1 MEFMVI
7 AVAFILVVLG
17 LYLFIE
23 QSILRRY
30 GIVETMDHWQ
40 NYFDALAAWREAAVE
55 INALLDAEEKR
66 EFTLL
71 DRITN
76 ALRW

>member
-30 GIVETMDHWQ
+30 GIVETIE
-40 NYFDALAAWREAAVE
+40 DAQSSLDSFTLMNDAFHEMCDELEAEAR
-55 INALLDAEEKR
+55 K
-66 EFTLL
+66 FTLL

-76 ALRW
+76 ALHW

>member
-30 GIVETMDHWQ
+30 GIVETIE
-40 NYFDALAAWREAAVE
+40 EAQSIVDGYVDPE
-55 INALLDAEEKR
+55 LLDAWDKLVAEEKR

>member
-30 GIVETMDHWQ
+30 GIIEPIDHWQ
-40 NYFDALAAWREAAVE
+40 NYFNAPSRRWAELE
-55 INALLDAEEKR
+55 INPLLDAEEKR

-76 ALRW
+76 ALHW

>member
-30 GIVETMDHWQ
+30 GIVETIE
-40 NYFDALAAWREAAVE
+40 EAQSIVDGYVDPE
-55 INALLDAEEKR
+55 LLDAWDKLVAEEKR

-76 ALRW
+76 ALHW

>member
-30 GIVETMDHWQ
+30 NIVEPIDHWQ
-40 NYFDALAAWREAAVE
+40 NYFNALDNRRWAELE

-76 ALRW
+76 ALHW

>member
-30 GIVETMDHWQ
+30 GIVYTIE
-40 NYFDALAAWREAAVE
+40 EAQSIVDGYVDPE
-55 INALLDAEEKR
+55 LLDAWDKLVAEEKR

-76 ALRW
+76 ALHW

>member
-30 GIVETMDHWQ
+30 GIIEQEDFWQ
-40 NYFDALAAWREAAVE
+40 RHFDALANRREARKQ
-55 INALLDAEEKR
+55 ALLDAESQQLDL
-66 EFTLL
+66 F

-76 ALRW
+76 YLRW

>member
-30 GIVETMDHWQ
+30 GIVESIE
-40 NYFDALAAWREAAVE
+40 EAQSIVDGYVSPE
-55 INALLDAEEKR
+55 LLDAMEKLVAEEKR

>member
-30 GIVETMDHWQ
+30 GIVETIEEAQSIVDG
-40 NYFDALAAWREAAVE
+40 YVDPELFDAWDELV
-55 INALLDAEEKR
+55 AEEKR

-76 ALRW
+76 ALHW

>member
-30 GIVETMDHWQ
+30 GIVETIDHWQ
-40 NYFDALAAWREAAVE
+40 NYFNAPSRRWAELE

-76 ALRW
+76 ALHW